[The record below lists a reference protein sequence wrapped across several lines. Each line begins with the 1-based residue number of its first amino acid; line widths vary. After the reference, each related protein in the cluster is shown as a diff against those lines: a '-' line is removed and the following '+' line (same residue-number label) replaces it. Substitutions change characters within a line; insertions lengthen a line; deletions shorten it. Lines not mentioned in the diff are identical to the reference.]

1 MKKNYIIYAE
11 WKKKSV
17 NKIQSNQ
24 FRITMFVARI
34 LISLSP
40 YGLKSLEMI
49 NTEVIYKKIII

>member
-1 MKKNYIIYAE
+1 MKKNI
-11 WKKKSV
+11 SV

-49 NTEVIYKKIII
+49 NTEVIYKIIII